1 MTERPPEPGKTRV
14 TVRFYGSLNDF
25 LAPERRGVELVHT
38 VNGHSSVK
46 DLIESLGPPH
56 PEVDVVL
63 VNGEAVGFSHR
74 VEHGQRLAVYPAFA
88 SIDVT
93 PLVRVGPP
101 PLPELRFLLD
111 VGLGRLAGL
120 LRMLGFDTLWRNDYA
135 DDELARISHD
145 EQRILLTRDLGVL
158 KRSEVVH
165 GYFPRETD
173 PSRQLVE
180 VVRRFRLTGLMRP
193 FTRCLACNALLSA
206 ASPEEVQGR
215 VPERVHAT
223 FTRFQ
228 RCPECKRVFWAGSH
242 HAHMQSIIDKL
253 RKLEIRP

>member
-1 MTERPPEPGKTRV
+1 MTQV

-25 LAPERRGVELVHT
+25 LAPERRGVEFVHAL
-38 VNGHSSVK
+38 NGSCSVK

-63 VNGEAVGFSHR
+63 VDGQAVDFSHR
-74 VEHGQRLAVYPAFA
+74 VADDQRLAVYPLFS
-88 SIDVT
+88 SIDVS

-101 PLPELRFLLD
+101 PLSELRFLLD
-111 VGLGRLAGL
+111 VGLGRLSGL

-135 DDELARISHD
+135 DAELARVSRD

-173 PSRQLVE
+173 PSQQLVE
-180 VVRRFRLTGLMRP
+180 VVRRFRLSAHMRP
-193 FTRCLACNALLSA
+193 FTRCIACNASLSA

-215 VPERVHAT
+215 VPERVQAT

-228 RCPECKRVFWAGSH
+228 QCPECKRVFWAGSH
-242 HAHMQSIIDKL
+242 HARMQVIIDKL
-253 RKLEIRP
+253 RELEGP